1 MPYSHPQPIDRS
13 RALRDIGHLLPG
25 AVLFAGLAGYVNAV
39 ALGFFKTPASHMS
52 GAVSHWGEDLASGR
66 MADAGAS
73 LAIMAGFGVGALVGG
88 LAIGA
93 RKLVPGRRYGV
104 ALIGQ
109 GVLLG
114 LATVLLM
121 RSHRLGLPLVAA
133 SCGLQN
139 AMTSSYCGLL
149 IRTTHVTGMVTD
161 IGVMLG
167 HWLRH
172 RSIERWKLGFLS
184 ALVLAFGLGGWLGA
198 WADLRFGPTCLG
210 VAALGCVVAGA
221 VFWAVVRRGWLVPPQ
236 AGAGTSSGVL
246 RTGSL
251 NYP

>member
-1 MPYSHPQPIDRS
+1 MPYSHPQPLDRS

-25 AVLFAGLAGYVNAV
+25 AVLFAALAGYVNAV

-52 GAVSHWGEDLASGR
+52 GAVSHLGEDLASGR
-66 MADAGAS
+66 MADARAS
-73 LAIMAGFGVGALVGG
+73 LAIVAGFALGALVGG

-109 GVLLG
+109 GVMLG
-114 LATVLLM
+114 VATVLLM
-121 RSHRLGLPLVAA
+121 RSHRWGLPLVAA

-172 RSIERWKLGFLS
+172 RSIEGWKLGFLA

-198 WADLRFGPTCLG
+198 WADLRYGPVCLM
-210 VAALGCVVAGA
+210 AAAVGCVLAGGM
-221 VFWAVVRRGWLVPPQ
+221 FWLAVRRGWVALPVVG
-236 AGAGTSSGVL
+236 AGASEGP
-246 RTGSL
+246 RTASL
-251 NYP
+251 NYR